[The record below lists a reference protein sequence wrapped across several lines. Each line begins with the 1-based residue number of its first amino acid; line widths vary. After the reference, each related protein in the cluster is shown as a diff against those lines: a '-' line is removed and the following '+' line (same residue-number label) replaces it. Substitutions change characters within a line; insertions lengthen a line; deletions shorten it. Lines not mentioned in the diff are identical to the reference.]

1 MQDKGQWHQLLEE
14 TNQKFSNI
22 NTTAML
28 CHGDIKVWPHFPDRM
43 KQRQKKLLNHSGCFS
58 FIKLQMFW
66 AKGQEANK
74 AVFAFHKSWKV
85 SAASSC
91 LWELVPQEEEGG
103 IRSSGAPNLKFFSW
117 APLTHAEMFVQ
128 SLFLGHCTANSKA
141 MWSQVFKLPKQLSQ
155 EIPIISSRETVSF
168 LNTSPRDS
176 VQLYPADKAWPI

>member
-1 MQDKGQWHQLLEE
+1 MTRDKSWDCWLIWVIWNRNSGFQCWRRPHFNFFFPSVWHKFSPVDISQPDKMQDKGQWHQLLEE

-43 KQRQKKLLNHSGCFS
+43 KQGQKKLLNCSGCFS
-58 FIKLQMFW
+58 FIELQMFW

-91 LWELVPQEEEGG
+91 LWELVPQEDEG
-103 IRSSGAPNLKFFSW
+103 K
-117 APLTHAEMFVQ
+117 
-128 SLFLGHCTANSKA
+128 C
-141 MWSQVFKLPKQLSQ
+141 
-155 EIPIISSRETVSF
+155 
-168 LNTSPRDS
+168 
-176 VQLYPADKAWPI
+176 